1 MRQPPWWWTAAIP
14 SGYGLAAAV
23 TVVGPASLDPAEVG
37 RRLVAEVPELMP
49 PARLVVLDAL
59 PRLTNGEPDRLAAR
73 TVCEAAAAGAGAS
86 VSEGRPRTAT
96 AVAAGGVPDPAL
108 GVVLAA
114 AEKSFH
120 RPISGQENF
129 FDLGGNSLT
138 ALRLTALVRA
148 EGFHLEVE
156 DVFDLPDMRALADQA
171 TPAPGG
177 RN

>member
-1 MRQPPWWWTAAIP
+1 
-14 SGYGLAAAV
+14 
-23 TVVGPASLDPAEVG
+23 
-37 RRLVAEVPELMP
+37 MP
-49 PARLVVLDAL
+49 PARLVVLDPL
-59 PRLTNGEPDRLAAR
+59 PRLTSGETDRLAAR
-73 TVCEAAAAGAGAS
+73 TVCEAAAAGADGRAGGP
-86 VSEGRPRTAT
+86 VSGRGPRTAT
-96 AVAAGGVPDPAL
+96 AAAAGGVPDPAL